1 MAAESS
7 SASQAPSRQSKP
19 LHLLCF
25 HGHGGTA
32 ERLCNQ
38 LSERFFSQV
47 LQSSSST
54 STSSSP
60 GDVLEVTYRCMDGP
74 MPEPSRRPEGRQW
87 WRYDEGD
94 QGDRPQDWAE
104 MERAALKIAEECY
117 NSETPYDGVLGFS
130 QGAEMVHTLAVL
142 KHRDDP
148 RFSSRAAPKFGIS
161 LSGAVNPGHFESV
174 GGGGPP
180 RGLEGPRQ
188 GPDVKH
194 RTSFP
199 MLFIGDFF
207 GDHWYSA
214 ERFKETMAMYADLA
228 RVEHRQAHI
237 VPELSP
243 SDASLV
249 RRFLQRFSSGS

>member
-1 MAAESS
+1 
-7 SASQAPSRQSKP
+7 
-19 LHLLCF
+19 
-25 HGHGGTA
+25 
-32 ERLCNQ
+32 
-38 LSERFFSQV
+38 
-47 LQSSSST
+47 
-54 STSSSP
+54 
-60 GDVLEVTYRCMDGP
+60 

-180 RGLEGPRQ
+180 RGLEGPRRPWRCMLILLALSI
-188 GPDVKH
+188 GRP
-194 RTSFP
+194 TSCPSSPHP
-199 MLFIGDFF
+199 MPRWF
-207 GDHWYSA
+207 GGFCS
-214 ERFKETMAMYADLA
+214 
-228 RVEHRQAHI
+228 
-237 VPELSP
+237 
-243 SDASLV
+243 ASLLV
-249 RRFLQRFSSGS
+249 AEYGAHSISRQ